1 MMASNSL
8 FPQPTQFGHDI
19 LLKEAN
25 RTFDDSRTQGL
36 EDRHESL
43 RSTNAPLD
51 PKTLSPLLEH
61 EFGPEIQI
69 SALRTTLNSRMCQTL
84 YGVDKSTDIDRNKR
98 VFIEFTQCANT
109 LAAETDMKNYLSLFE
124 RTPSEVTRRAGIG
137 LYSLRTDNSVF
148 WVRDT
153 IFAKISA
160 QDVSGECPFFEEH
173 FLSNPWIR

>member
-1 MMASNSL
+1 MASNSL
-8 FPQPTQFGHDI
+8 FPHPTQSSHDI
-19 LLKEAN
+19 LLKEVN

-36 EDRHESL
+36 AGQPESL
-43 RSTNAPLD
+43 GNTNAPLD

-61 EFGPEIQI
+61 EFGPKIQI
-69 SALRTTLNSRMCQTL
+69 SALRTTLDSRMCQVL
-84 YGVDKSTDIDRNKR
+84 YGVDKSTDGDRNKR
-98 VFIEFTQCANT
+98 VFVEFTQCANA
-109 LAAETDMKNYLSLFE
+109 LAAETEMKNYLSLFE
-124 RTPSEVTRRAGIG
+124 RTPSEVTRRAQIG

-160 QDVSGECPFFEEH
+160 QDVSGECAFFELH